1 MIEIIFAKRWKI
13 CSNNSSKNHFGVYSS
28 TNEIM
33 CCDERINGERV
44 NYKQAY
50 DNHTPSS
57 ENVYIITTST
67 FCHFYGSWK
76 CTFEMYSTLKHPN
89 NPGKENL

>member
-1 MIEIIFAKRWKI
+1 MKLFLLQDEKFVPIIALKI
-13 CSNNSSKNHFGVYSS
+13 PLAFTVVPMKLCVVMKEL
-28 TNEIM
+28 T
-33 CCDERINGERV
+33 V

-57 ENVYIITTST
+57 ENILITTSI

-76 CTFEMYSTLKHPN
+76 CTFEMYSTLKRPN
-89 NPGKENL
+89 NPRKENL